1 MKARCIGRWRSDA
14 GFRITPRGENVL
26 AKLPADSATFAGNRA
41 VGRIEL
47 SVGAEAHG
55 NSRRRVREQGSLRV
69 RFPNVAPGSALDA
82 VIINTAG
89 GMTGGDRFDLDFE
102 VGAGARLTVS
112 TAAAEKIYRSLGT
125 DTVVNVRFVVGAGA
139 TLAWLPQETIL
150 FDRMRLRRS
159 IEADLAADAQLF
171 IAEMLVFGR
180 SAMGEMVERGYLF
193 DRWRIR
199 AGGALVFAE
208 SLRLDGAIAENLAQ
222 RAAAGGGCAIASVLK
237 FPASDADIG
246 AVRQKARNFASE
258 VGISTFNGLALA
270 RLVAAD
276 GAALRRDLIGVLTA
290 LGIMPLPRLW
300 LN

>member
-1 MKARCIGRWRSDA
+1 
-14 GFRITPRGENVL
+14 VL

-47 SVGAEAHG
+47 SVAAQARG

-69 RFPNVAPGSALDA
+69 RFPNVAAGGALDA

-89 GMTGGDRFDLDFE
+89 GMTGGDRFDLDFD
-102 VGAGARLTVS
+102 VGANARLTVS

-125 DTVVNVRFVVGAGA
+125 DTVVNVRLTVGTGA

-150 FDRMRLRRS
+150 FDRMQLRRT
-159 IEADLAADAQLF
+159 IEADLAAGAKLI

-180 SAMGEMVERGYLF
+180 SAMGETVASGLLF

-199 AGGALVFAE
+199 AGGSLIFAE
-208 SLRLDGAIAENLAQ
+208 SLRLDGTIAENLAQ

-237 FPASDADIG
+237 FPASDADIA
-246 AVRQKARNFASE
+246 AVRQKESTFAGE
-258 VGISTFNGLALA
+258 VGISSFNGLALA
-270 RLVAAD
+270 RLVGAEAAT
-276 GAALRRDLIGVLTA
+276 LRRDLIGVATA
-290 LGIMPLPRLW
+290 LGDMPLPRLW

>member
-1 MKARCIGRWRSDA
+1 
-14 GFRITPRGENVL
+14 VL

-47 SVGAEAHG
+47 SVAAQARG

-69 RFPNVAPGSALDA
+69 RFPNVAPGGALDA

-89 GMTGGDRFDLDFE
+89 GMTGGDRFDLDFD
-102 VGAGARLTVS
+102 VGANARLTVS

-125 DTVVNVRFVVGAGA
+125 DTVVNVRLTVGTGA

-150 FDRMRLRRS
+150 FDRMQLRRT
-159 IEADLAADAQLF
+159 IEADLAAGAKLI

-180 SAMGEMVERGYLF
+180 SAMGETVASGLLF

-199 AGGALVFAE
+199 AGGGLIFAE
-208 SLRLDGAIAENLAQ
+208 SLRLDGTIAENLAQ

-237 FPASDADIG
+237 FPASEADIA
-246 AVRQKARNFASE
+246 AVRQKESTFAGE
-258 VGISTFNGLALA
+258 VGISCFNGLALA
-270 RLVAAD
+270 RLVGAQAAT
-276 GAALRRDLIGVLTA
+276 LRGDLIGVVTA
-290 LGIMPLPRLW
+290 LGDMPLPRLW

>member
-1 MKARCIGRWRSDA
+1 MRLLPATGRSDVLSFQWQRKRAATA
-14 GFRITPRGENVL
+14 GAAC
-26 AKLPADSATFAGNRA
+26 AK
-41 VGRIEL
+41 
-47 SVGAEAHG
+47 
-55 NSRRRVREQGSLRV
+55 QGSLRV
-69 RFPNVAPGSALDA
+69 RFPNIAPGGALDA

-89 GMTGGDRFDLDFE
+89 GMTGGDRFDLDFD

-125 DTVVNVRFVVGAGA
+125 DTVVNVRLTVGTGA

-150 FDRMRLRRS
+150 FDRMRLRRT
-159 IEADLAADAQLF
+159 IEADLAADGQLV

-180 SAMGEMVERGYLF
+180 SAMGETLARGNLF

-199 AGGALVFAE
+199 AGGALIFAE

-237 FPASDADIG
+237 FPASDADIA
-246 AVRQKARNFASE
+246 AVRQKESTFAGE
-258 VGISTFNGLALA
+258 VGISSFNGLALA
-270 RLVAAD
+270 RLVAPE
-276 GAALRRDLIGVLTA
+276 GAALRRDLISVLTA
-290 LGIMPLPRLW
+290 LGDMPLPRLW